1 MENMGAHEEMPQSE
15 TPEIKTDVEDTKP
28 VSEPNIEKDN
38 HIICEIKIK
47 EVSELLA
54 PTEDEKDQDEKVNAH
69 PTYYTGTSSCHATPV
84 PKDVMDV
91 MSELLDTIDTNEKEA
106 EGKPETPKLQLDVK
120 QSISTAAV
128 VRTSHVPF
136 KIIRHAFFFKSVI
149 ISCSP

>member
-28 VSEPNIEKDN
+28 VPEPNIKKDDRSV
-38 HIICEIKIK
+38 CEIKIK
-47 EVSELLA
+47 EVSELLT
-54 PTEDEKDQDEKVNAH
+54 PTEDEKDQDEKVKAH
-69 PTYYTGTSSCHATPV
+69 QTYSTETSSCHATPV

-136 KIIRHAFFFKSVI
+136 
-149 ISCSP
+149 